1 MAKKKDRYPVS
12 EETSQGLGNPFEG
25 LSALKLPSVPKIV
38 ENEESTLQTSPE
50 PKKRGRGR
58 VDVIRQTSGRGG
70 KTVTVAS
77 GFIGISDKELQYM
90 ARELRRICGAGGTL
104 KGRTIEIQG
113 EKREEMFAYLQ
124 KEGFYPVRAG
134 G

>member
-12 EETSQGLGNPFEG
+12 EETSQGLGNAFEG
-25 LSALKLPSVPKIV
+25 LNSLELSSVPGISK
-38 ENEESTLQTSPE
+38 NEGCVQQTP
-50 PKKRGRGR
+50 PDRKKRNRGR
-58 VDVIRQTSGRGG
+58 VDVIRQKAGRGG

-77 GFIGISDKELQYM
+77 GFIGISNNELQQM
-90 ARELRRICGAGGTL
+90 ARELRHLCGAGGTL

-113 EKREEMFAYLQ
+113 EKRGKIFSYL
-124 KEGFYPVRAG
+124 EGKGFRPVRAG